1 MMPTNPSLPN
11 LFTTPTTLLIIL
23 IPKNEPNIISANM
36 PTANKLNNR
45 DVKFVKNVFNVSKML
60 SMFSIFYYVKNYFSY
75 QNPQ

>member
-1 MMPTNPSLPN
+1 MMPTKPSLPN
-11 LFTTPTTLLIIL
+11 LDTTPVTLSIIFT
-23 IPKNEPNIISANM
+23 PKKEPKTISANM

-60 SMFSIFYYVKNYFSY
+60 SMFSIFYYVKNYFNC